1 MMNACV
7 YVYVLVLLMLLLLTV
22 SITEVCHAHWINE

>member
-1 MMNACV
+1 MHVCMYSV
-7 YVYVLVLLMLLLLTV
+7 ILMLLLLTV